1 MDPLVPTP
9 SILYWTVA
17 LNVLRNDE
25 SFVSS
30 KQFYKQVFES
40 QGSFNKL
47 HRILSPWSLESDSVK
62 VSRVHW
68 EPGSLQEAQQDSPP
82 HSAAHH

>member
-1 MDPLVPTP
+1 MELECWNMDPLVPTP

-40 QGSFNKL
+40 QGSFNSYIEYSHL
-47 HRILSPWSLESDSVK
+47 GLLSLT
-62 VSRVHW
+62 
-68 EPGSLQEAQQDSPP
+68 Q
-82 HSAAHH
+82 